1 MFLVLTGLEIN
12 LLKEQKYELLGEWIK
27 EYKPKNFWIKNKV
40 KTFKNPWNNKEKL
53 LSDHTYL
60 EIVHKNLLNDLSSY
74 LNKINQVNHSKRY
87 WQTLLDPWLL
97 SYIAVIYDRW
107 QTLDTILKKNY
118 KVLSPENGFKHKR
131 PKITDYAIDK
141 LFQEDEWNHNLFLE
155 IINYKFKEKV
165 SIIKDKRFKS
175 KRQRISN
182 FKKRFY
188 YKNTLKSSINFFS
201 LILCKLNL
209 SPDIFIGTSYL
220 NKKDKFLFK
229 INLKQNP
236 FFDLHFHY
244 SDKNFSFDENY
255 KNYKEINSSEQLN
268 EFEKFLYNRIKKDL
282 PLELI
287 DDYKFW
293 SRNSFSSYIPKVILS
308 DNLHIQNAKF
318 KHWLANCL
326 EKGSKILLTAHGG
339 SICHD
344 NYMNFPEEISDRY
357 FSWKKPSH
365 SKHKQL
371 PPLNYTDLKINK
383 ISKGEFI
390 SLIGVD
396 FPIYIFRCQRAGSG
410 SEVYKHHKQFLV
422 LYKYLNKDLKK
433 IFKFKPYVNSF
444 RGLLKE
450 YEKEFGKKSIEKNI
464 DYKEFI
470 KNSKLVI
477 ASYPQTTFSD
487 CIMRNKPTILLYP
500 SNVWIITDDM
510 LEVRDKLIGAKVLF
524 NDAQKAA
531 SHINRISE
539 DISKWWDSQKVRE
552 AIEFFHE
559 NALLKNKNWEI
570 CWINA
575 IKEEI
580 NK

>member
-1 MFLVLTGLEIN
+1 MSGTI
-12 LLKEQKYELLGEWIK
+12 
-27 EYKPKNFWIKNKV
+27 
-40 KTFKNPWNNKEKL
+40 
-53 LSDHTYL
+53 
-60 EIVHKNLLNDLSSY
+60 
-74 LNKINQVNHSKRY
+74 
-87 WQTLLDPWLL
+87 
-97 SYIAVIYDRW
+97 IY
-107 QTLDTILKKNY
+107 
-118 KVLSPENGFKHKR
+118 
-131 PKITDYAIDK
+131 
-141 LFQEDEWNHNLFLE
+141 FLE
-155 IINYKFKEKV
+155 IINYKYKEKV
-165 SIIKDKRFKS
+165 SIVKDKRFKS
-175 KRQRISN
+175 KRQKISN
-182 FKKRFY
+182 FKKRFS

-209 SPDIFIGTSYL
+209 SSDIFIGTSYL
-220 NKKDKFLFK
+220 NKKDKFFLK
-229 INLKQNP
+229 INLNQNP

-244 SDKNFSFDENY
+244 PDKKFTFDENY

-282 PLELI
+282 PIELI
-287 DDYKFW
+287 EDYKFW
-293 SRNSFSSYIPKVILS
+293 SRNSFSFYVPQVILS

-326 EKGSKILLTAHGG
+326 EKGSKVLLTAHGG

-344 NYMNFPEEISDRY
+344 NYMYFPEEISDRY
-357 FSWKKPSH
+357 FSWEKPAH
-365 SKHKQL
+365 IKHKQL
-371 PPLNYTDLKINK
+371 PPLNYTNLKINK
-383 ISKGEFI
+383 LSKAEFI

-422 LYKYLNKDLKK
+422 LYKYLNNDLKK
-433 IFKFKPYVNSF
+433 IFKFKPYNHPY
-444 RGLLKE
+444 RRLLKE

-464 DYKEFI
+464 DYEEFI
-470 KNSKLVI
+470 NNSKLVI

-500 SNVWIITDDM
+500 ADVWLITEDM
-510 LEVRDKLIGAKVLF
+510 LEVRDKLIGAKVIF
-524 NDAQKAA
+524 NDPKKAA
-531 SHINRISE
+531 SHINKISE
-539 DISKWWDSQKVRE
+539 DISKWWDSKTVRE

-559 NALLKNKNWEI
+559 NAILKNKNWES

>member
-12 LLKEQKYELLGEWIK
+12 LLKDKKYELLGEWIK
-27 EYKPKNFWIKNKV
+27 ECKPKNFWVKKKV

-53 LSDHTYL
+53 LSDYKYL

-74 LNKINQVNHSKRY
+74 LNKINKVNKSKRY
-87 WQTLLDPWLL
+87 WQALLDPWLL

-107 QTLDTILKKNY
+107 QTLDTVLKKNY
-118 KVLSPENGFKHKR
+118 KILSPENSFKHKR
-131 PKITDYAIDK
+131 PKITGYAIDK

-155 IINYKFKEKV
+155 IISYKFKEKV

-175 KRQRISN
+175 KKKDISN
-182 FKKRFY
+182 FKKRFN

-209 SPDIFIGTSYL
+209 SPDIFIGTHYL
-220 NKKDKFLFK
+220 NNKDKFFFK
-229 INLKQNP
+229 INLRQNP
-236 FFDLHFHY
+236 FFDLYFHY
-244 SDKNFSFDENY
+244 SEKNFTFDENY
-255 KNYKEINSSEQLN
+255 KIYNEINSSEKLN
-268 EFEKFLYNRIKKDL
+268 EFEKFLYIRIKKDL

-287 DDYKFW
+287 EDYKFW
-293 SRNSFSSYIPKVILS
+293 SRNSFSFYVPKAILS
-308 DNLHIQNAKF
+308 DNLHIQNSRF

-326 EKGSKILLTAHGG
+326 EKGSKVLLSAHGG
-339 SICHD
+339 SICQT
-344 NYMNFPEEISDRY
+344 NYMNFQEEISDRY
-357 FSWKKPSH
+357 FSWKKPAH

-371 PPLNYTDLKINK
+371 PPLNYTNVKIHK
-383 ISKGEFI
+383 RSKAEFI

-422 LYKYLNKDLKK
+422 LYKYLNNDLKN
-433 IFKFKPYVNSF
+433 IFKFKPYFHSY

-450 YEKEFGKKSIEKNI
+450 YEKEFGKNSIDTI
-464 DYKEFI
+464 DLREFI
-470 KNSKLVI
+470 DNSKLVI

-500 SNVWIITDDM
+500 ADVWMIKADM
-510 LEVRDKLIGAKVLF
+510 YEVRDKLIGAKILF
-524 NDAQKAA
+524 NDPKKAA

-539 DISKWWDSQKVRE
+539 DISKWWDSKTVRE

-559 NALLKNKNWEI
+559 KAILKDKNWKS

-580 NK
+580 SK